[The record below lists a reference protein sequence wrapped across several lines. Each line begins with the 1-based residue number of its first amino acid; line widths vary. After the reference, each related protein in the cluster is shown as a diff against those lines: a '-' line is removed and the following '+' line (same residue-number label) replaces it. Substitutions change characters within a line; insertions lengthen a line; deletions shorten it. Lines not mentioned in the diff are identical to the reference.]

1 MIGSL
6 HFYLQQ
12 VMHRL
17 PSLASQSWLLLLDT
31 HLANPL
37 PYYPSTSL
45 IIWLLCLCTYS
56 YSYMARNALV

>member
-31 HLANPL
+31 HLAM
-37 PYYPSTSL
+37 SE
-45 IIWLLCLCTYS
+45 IWVTEL
-56 YSYMARNALV
+56 